1 MTFVILWYDDIQAS
15 PSSVAES
22 DDATS
27 TRKKRRVGATQDNP
41 RVSVSEHKKNLQ
53 SYEIGESWVKIMGKI
68 WSSLKLFL

>member
-1 MTFVILWYDDIQAS
+1 MIQAS

-41 RVSVSEHKKNLQ
+41 RVSVSEHQKNLQ
-53 SYEIGESWVKIMGKI
+53 SYEVGESW
-68 WSSLKLFL
+68 